1 MNAQTLVTDYCPAA
15 VDREIER
22 ERRRGKR
29 VSKREARTIHALLR
43 GRRNGH

>member
-1 MNAQTLVTDYCPAA
+1 MTTASAHDYCPAA

-29 VSKREARTIHALLR
+29 VSKRERKLIHALLK
-43 GRRNGH
+43 GRS

>member
-1 MNAQTLVTDYCPAA
+1 MTTTYAHDYCPAA

-29 VSKREARTIHALLR
+29 VSRREARMIHGLLK
-43 GRRNGH
+43 GRTR

>member
-1 MNAQTLVTDYCPAA
+1 MTTAYVHDYCPVA

-29 VSKREARTIHALLR
+29 VSKREARAIHALLK
-43 GRRNGH
+43 GRRK